1 MISTTRHAN
10 TLAFYNNNTG
20 GNHQNDMAA
29 VEEDKIANECNL
41 PKVPR
46 LAPEEDFSYQSTK
59 AQIAELKRVA
69 AHSKGGSMLGGQ
81 R

>member
-1 MISTTRHAN
+1 MISTTRHSN
-10 TLAFYNNNTG
+10 TLAFYNSNG
-20 GNHQNDMAA
+20 GNNQNDMAA

-46 LAPEEDFSYQSTK
+46 LAPEDDLSYQSTQ